1 MTLLLEQFRQNFDPH
16 PIPQLLQDL
25 LAFQNRSNEWYSDHF
40 ELDVISKAGLKTYFG
55 ENEEVLAQFLEFGH
69 YSDGSSCALWL
80 YKDMRLEDAPI
91 VYFDSDAQ
99 GDTVVANNL
108 PEFLT
113 LLAWDE
119 EMRCGWCS
127 QTEDDLE
134 HTARNQEFRVWIWER
149 YHLKVASNPNEVIFK
164 AKQNHP
170 DLQEWIQRKQ

>member
-69 YSDGSSCALWL
+69 TSDGSSYALWL
-80 YKDMRLEDAPI
+80 YKDMLLEDAPI
-91 VYFDSDAQ
+91 VYFDSDGQ
-99 GDTVVANNL
+99 ENTVVANNL
-108 PEFLT
+108 SEFFT
-113 LLAWDE
+113 LLSSDE
-119 EMRCGWCS
+119 EVRCDLYA

-134 HTARNQEFRVWIWER
+134 HTARNQEFRVWMWER
-149 YHLKVASNPNEVIFK
+149 YCLEVASDPNEVMLK

-170 DLQEWIQRKQ
+170 DLQTWIQEHQ